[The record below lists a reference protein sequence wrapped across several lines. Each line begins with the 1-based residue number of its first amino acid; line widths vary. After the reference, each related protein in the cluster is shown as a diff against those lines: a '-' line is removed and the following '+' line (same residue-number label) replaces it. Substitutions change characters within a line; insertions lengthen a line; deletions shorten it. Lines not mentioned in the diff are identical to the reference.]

1 MVARAR
7 RWELAPS
14 AVLATAGLLGVLVAL
29 DPTIALV
36 AVVGLVLAFVVF
48 SDLASG
54 FAVLGFLSFLDTLP
68 AAQSSASPA
77 KGVGLLIAVAWL
89 ARFSSEQHGG
99 RDFFREHALLTWAMI
114 AFLAWGGIGMLSARE
129 PSVVFSELLRY
140 GPNFLLIPIAYTAIR
155 SRRDLSLVLS
165 AIVLGAIVA
174 AVSAVLSPAPTSE
187 IVEEGSRATGTIGDP
202 NELAAVLLVGLA
214 LGAGIAL
221 AKDRRPPMRLAGAV
235 AVPLCAIGI
244 FVSLSRG
251 GLIALAALLLAGT
264 FFAGRWRLA
273 ITALLVAVAVGG
285 VLYFT
290 EIAPLPAR
298 ERITASNGGSGR
310 TDLWTVGRR
319 MVAAHP
325 VTGVGLGNFPIVSAD
340 YVLQP
345 GATRYAQLI
354 FSTAPKVT
362 HNTYLQLAA
371 ESGIPGAL
379 LFILVLAG
387 CLRCAL
393 AAARSWSRRGQ
404 ANMEALARA
413 VFLGLVGT
421 LVADFFI
428 SNMFSKLLWVLLGL
442 CPAMLALARSEETP
456 ATDVVGP

>member
-1 MVARAR
+1 MNLRAK
-7 RWELAPS
+7 RWEVVPS
-14 AVLATAGLLGVLVAL
+14 IVLATAALLGLLVAL
-29 DPTIALV
+29 EPTIALV
-36 AVVGLVLAFVVF
+36 AVVGLVIAFVVF

-54 FAVLGFLSFLDTLP
+54 FAVLAFLSFLDTLP
-68 AAQSSASPA
+68 AAHSSASPA

-89 ARFSSEQHGG
+89 ARYATEQHGG

-114 AFLAWGGIGMLSARE
+114 AFLAWGAIGALSARQ
-129 PSVVFSELLRY
+129 PSATISELLRY
-140 GPNFLLIPIAYTAIR
+140 GPNFLLLPIAYTAIR
-155 SRRDLSLVLS
+155 TRRDLSLVLS
-165 AIVLGAIVA
+165 AIVLGAFVA
-174 AVSAVLSPAPTSE
+174 AISAVLSPAPASE
-187 IVEEGSRATGTIGDP
+187 IAEEGTRATGTIGDP
-202 NELAAVLLVGLA
+202 NELAAVLLVGVA

-221 AKDRRPPMRLAGAV
+221 AKDRRPPMRLVAAL
-235 AVPLCAIGI
+235 AVPLCAVGI

-251 GLIALAALLLAGT
+251 GLIALAAMLIAGA

-273 ITALLVAVAVGG
+273 VTGLLVAVAVGG

-290 EIAPLPAR
+290 EIAALPAR
-298 ERITASNGGSGR
+298 ERITTSNGGSGR
-310 TDLWTVGRR
+310 TDLWTIGER
-319 MVAAHP
+319 MVKAHP
-325 VTGVGLGNFPIVSAD
+325 LTGVGLGNFPIVSAD

-345 GATRYAQLI
+345 GVTRYAQLI

-362 HNTYLQLAA
+362 HNTYLQIAA

-379 LFILVLAG
+379 LFLVLLAG

-393 AAARSWSRRGQ
+393 SAARNWGRRGQ
-404 ANMEALARA
+404 ASMEALARA

-456 ATDVVGP
+456 ETVVAGS